1 MGRIKSN
8 AVDRLPNNKHPNMKT
23 STFFALAA
31 SCALLASGAS
41 AQSPYA
47 DTQYA
52 PYDDGGNDFYGDAPG
67 GYDDVYDVM
76 VEVIPDYDPFGDSAG
91 GGYDAVPDVMADAIP
106 DYDPNAYENRDDFFD
121 DDVGCPWDI
130 KYCPSGTSV
139 VRSGPDCAFEVCP
152 EDNDD
157 DDENSDDYVVCPT
170 DVKICPS
177 GASVTRSGPDCAF
190 EACPGDN
197 DDDESHH
204 DPCKCRDS
212 CEYVN
217 DYHICYVRDP
227 HACHDAFPSRY
238 YEDEKWIW
246 CPWEEEKHDD
256 WKPPS
261 KKKHHDW
268 DWHDWKKHKKHI
280 DSDRLGAAGKK
291 KSYKNWFKKSGGKFG
306 RGSRCLSHRGGKF
319 ALSWLGAACSSFSI

>member
-1 MGRIKSN
+1 MGTRIKSN
-8 AVDRLPNNKHPNMKT
+8 AVERLPNNKHPNMKT

-41 AQSPYA
+41 AEGPEHH
-47 DTQYA
+47 
-52 PYDDGGNDFYGDAPG
+52 DD
-67 GYDDVYDVM
+67 
-76 VEVIPDYDPFGDSAG
+76 
-91 GGYDAVPDVMADAIP
+91 
-106 DYDPNAYENRDDFFD
+106 
-121 DDVGCPWDI
+121 
-130 KYCPSGTSV
+130 
-139 VRSGPDCAFEVCP
+139 
-152 EDNDD
+152 
-157 DDENSDDYVVCPT
+157 
-170 DVKICPS
+170 
-177 GASVTRSGPDCAF
+177 
-190 EACPGDN
+190 
-197 DDDESHH
+197 SHH

-268 DWHDWKKHKKHI
+268 KHHKKDKKHKHGDWDKWWDKKKDKKHKHG
-280 DSDRLGAAGKK
+280 DSHKK
-291 KSYKNWFKKSGGKFG
+291 KSYKDWFKKSGGKFG
-306 RGSRCLSHRGGKF
+306 R
-319 ALSWLGAACSSFSI
+319 

>member
-23 STFFALAA
+23 STFFVLAA

-41 AQSPYA
+41 AVTES
-47 DTQYA
+47 QYDA
-52 PYDDGGNDFYGDAPG
+52 SYDDVGNDFYGDAPG
-67 GYDDVYDVM
+67 GFDDVYDVM
-76 VEVIPDYDPFGDSAG
+76 TEVIPDYDPFGDSAG
-91 GGYDAVPDVMADAIP
+91 GGYDAVPDVMPDVMP
-106 DYDPNAYENRDDFFD
+106 DYDPNAFENRDDFFDDD

-139 VRSGPDCAFEVCP
+139 VRSGPDCAFQACP

-157 DDENSDDYVVCPT
+157 DDE
-170 DVKICPS
+170 
-177 GASVTRSGPDCAF
+177 
-190 EACPGDN
+190 
-197 DDDESHH
+197 SHY
-204 DPCKCRDS
+204 DPCECRDS

-268 DWHDWKKHKKHI
+268 DWHDWKHHKKDKKHKHGDWDKWWDKKKDKKHKHG
-280 DSDRLGAAGKK
+280 DSHKK

-306 RGSRCLSHRGGKF
+306 R
-319 ALSWLGAACSSFSI
+319 

>member
-23 STFFALAA
+23 STFFVLAA

-41 AQSPYA
+41 AV
-47 DTQYA
+47 TECQYDA
-52 PYDDGGNDFYGDAPG
+52 SYDDVGNDFYGDAPG
-67 GYDDVYDVM
+67 GFDDVYDVM
-76 VEVIPDYDPFGDSAG
+76 
-91 GGYDAVPDVMADAIP
+91 P
-106 DYDPNAYENRDDFFD
+106 DYDPNAFENRDDFFDDD

-139 VRSGPDCAFEVCP
+139 VRSGPDCAFQACP

-177 GASVTRSGPDCAF
+177 GTSVVRSGPDCAF
-190 EACPGDN
+190 QACPGDN
-197 DDDESHH
+197 DDDDESHH

-268 DWHDWKKHKKHI
+268 DWHDWKHHKKDKKHKHG
-280 DSDRLGAAGKK
+280 DSHKK

-306 RGSRCLSHRGGKF
+306 R
-319 ALSWLGAACSSFSI
+319 

>member
-1 MGRIKSN
+1 MGTLSGQDASAGTRIKSN

-76 VEVIPDYDPFGDSAG
+76 AEVIPNYDPFGDSAG
-91 GGYDAVPDVMADAIP
+91 GGYDAVADAIP

-139 VRSGPDCAFEVCP
+139 VRSGPDCAFQACP

-157 DDENSDDYVVCPT
+157 DDENSDDYVVCPW

-177 GASVTRSGPDCAF
+177 GTSVVRSGPDCAF
-190 EACPGDN
+190 EVCPEDN
-197 DDDESHH
+197 DDDDGSHH

-261 KKKHHDW
+261 D
-268 DWHDWKKHKKHI
+268 KKHI

-306 RGSRCLSHRGGKF
+306 R
-319 ALSWLGAACSSFSI
+319 

>member
-1 MGRIKSN
+1 MGTLSGQDASAGTRIKSN
-8 AVDRLPNNKHPNMKT
+8 AVERLPNNKHPNMKT

-31 SCALLASGAS
+31 SSALLASGAS
-41 AQSPYA
+41 AEGPE
-47 DTQYA
+47 
-52 PYDDGGNDFYGDAPG
+52 PHDD
-67 GYDDVYDVM
+67 
-76 VEVIPDYDPFGDSAG
+76 
-91 GGYDAVPDVMADAIP
+91 
-106 DYDPNAYENRDDFFD
+106 
-121 DDVGCPWDI
+121 
-130 KYCPSGTSV
+130 
-139 VRSGPDCAFEVCP
+139 
-152 EDNDD
+152 
-157 DDENSDDYVVCPT
+157 
-170 DVKICPS
+170 
-177 GASVTRSGPDCAF
+177 
-190 EACPGDN
+190 
-197 DDDESHH
+197 SHH

-268 DWHDWKKHKKHI
+268 DWHDWKHHKKDKKHKHGDWDKWWDKKKDKKHI

-306 RGSRCLSHRGGKF
+306 R
-319 ALSWLGAACSSFSI
+319 